1 MLAYIACIFYT
12 VHMEAKMVAKAVLL
26 KEIDSLPPRYY
37 GQVIDF
43 VGYIREK
50 KIKEYNSLEKAAEM
64 AAEEYRNNKELTAF
78 SVLDGED
85 FYETR

>member
-1 MLAYIACIFYT
+1 
-12 VHMEAKMVAKAVLL
+12 MVAKAVLL
-26 KEIDSLPPRYY
+26 KEIDTLPPRYY
-37 GQVIDF
+37 GEIVDF
-43 VGYIREK
+43 VGYIKEK

-64 AAEEYRNNKELTAF
+64 AADDYHNDKELTAF

>member
-1 MLAYIACIFYT
+1 MI
-12 VHMEAKMVAKAVLL
+12 AKAVLL

-37 GQVIDF
+37 GEVVDF

-50 KIKEYNSLEKAAEM
+50 KVKEYNSLEKAAEM
-64 AAEEYRNNKELTAF
+64 AAEEYRNNKELTVF

-85 FYETR
+85 FYETK